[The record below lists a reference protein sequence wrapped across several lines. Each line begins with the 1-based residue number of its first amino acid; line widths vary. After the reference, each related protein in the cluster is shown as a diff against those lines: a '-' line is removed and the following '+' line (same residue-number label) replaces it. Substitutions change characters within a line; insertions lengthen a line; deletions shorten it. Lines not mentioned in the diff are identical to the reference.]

1 MFIYSLFLLCSVIF
15 LDLILSGDNAV
26 VIAMAANGLPKEDR
40 DKAITIGMGAAVVL
54 RVLFALFALFLLAW
68 HIFAFLGGFLLLWV
82 AYKMG
87 RDLYKDS
94 LLTGQPPPLEPLEDV
109 PTAFWK
115 AIGIIAAADVS
126 MSLDNVLAVASLARN
141 HPFIMGMGFLGSM
154 IMLTWAARKIADLME
169 GRKWLSWVGLVLI
182 VWVAIDLIVGNY
194 DATLTLM
201 RS

>member
-1 MFIYSLFLLCSVIF
+1 MFVYSILLLGSVIF

-40 DKAITIGMGAAVVL
+40 DKAITLGMGMAILL
-54 RVLFALFALFLLAW
+54 RILFALFALFLLAW
-68 HIFAFLGGFLLLWV
+68 HIFAFLGGCLLLWV
-82 AYKMG
+82 AYGMG
-87 RDLYKDS
+87 KEMWAEAKGTADS
-94 LLTGQPPPLEPLEDV
+94 AKPADV
-109 PTAFWK
+109 SADNRFWK
-115 AIGIIAAADVS
+115 AMGVICAADVS

-141 HPFIMGMGFLGSM
+141 HPFIMGVGFLFSM
-154 IMLTWAARKIADLME
+154 GMLTIAARWVADLME
-169 GRKWLSWVGLVLI
+169 THKWMSWVGLGLI